1 MMVCGEMYILSAI
14 IYICILHSMYTRWRG
29 PMIFERGREGREG
42 REGRGVGISTA
53 LSCSKVVTILSPSR
67 RQYYYIHYR

>member
-1 MMVCGEMYILSAI
+1 
-14 IYICILHSMYTRWRG
+14 MYTRWRG